1 MGDYNRE
8 RLGRGGSFNGG
19 SEEGLLGGGDI

>member
-8 RLGRGGSFNGG
+8 RLGRGGSFHGG
-19 SEEGLLGGGDI
+19 SEEGLLREGDI